1 MSNPVPPAKSQF
13 GMRWLFAL
21 TAAVAV
27 CAFVYRQAGRDEA
40 IGVATAFGLLA
51 IGLVVK
57 QRRWLRRTA
66 FAAAGLA
73 AWIATVDY
81 VLYFVK
87 CDHCHG
93 EMLVREV
100 RFLHQ
105 PVWTRTTHDSVVL
118 AHVLEDLG
126 EPCTH
131 DMQHRLLLWRFW
143 GLIVPQL
150 LFTGTLS
157 ISGDDSWYD
166 SRAREIVRQFG
177 TENPDKGREL
187 SEALARK
194 DHLTIRAIMAD
205 IHTRT
210 AAP

>member
-1 MSNPVPPAKSQF
+1 MTKPAPQRAAQF
-13 GMRWLFAL
+13 GLRGLFAL
-21 TAAVAV
+21 TATVAV

-40 IGVATAFGLLA
+40 IGMAIAIGLLA
-51 IGLVVK
+51 LGLSIK
-57 QRRWLRRTA
+57 HRRWLRRTA
-66 FAAAGLA
+66 LVAAGLA

-81 VLYFVK
+81 VLYFVR
-87 CDHCHG
+87 CDRCHG

-126 EPCTH
+126 QPCTH

-150 LFTGTLS
+150 LFTGTLG

-166 SRAREIVRQFG
+166 SRARELVRQFG
-177 TENPDKGREL
+177 AQHPDKGQEL
-187 SEALARK
+187 SDALARK
-194 DHLTIRAIMAD
+194 DHLAVRVIMTE
-205 IHTRT
+205 IHTLT
-210 AAP
+210 SAP